1 MTPFGDLDSRP
12 PRRPVSPF
20 VLLLLGGA
28 ATVLSA
34 EWLRFQGIPA
44 LAIVPAALG
53 SVITITSVARSY
65 RARRRWRRDA
75 ARRSADLLAARGA
88 GAEPAGL
95 LAIRE
100 EDGRLAIVRAV
111 EHDAP
116 PSPLVTRPAAEHA
129 TDRPRSALGGSRDR
143 ERGRDHARAAGR
155 GRTSID
161 ASDASDASDAAERQ
175 PSHADR

>member
-1 MTPFGDLDSRP
+1 MSSFRDLESGPP
-12 PRRPVSPF
+12 PRPASPF

-28 ATVLSA
+28 ATALSA
-34 EWLRFQGIPA
+34 EWLRFQGLPV

-53 SVITITSVARSY
+53 SVVTITSVARAY

-75 ARRSADLLAARGA
+75 ARRSADLLAARAA
-88 GAEPAGL
+88 GAQAADL

-116 PSPLVTRPAAEHA
+116 PSPLVARPAGEHA
-129 TDRPRSALGGSRDR
+129 PDRPRSALGARPAGDRDR
-143 ERGRDHARAAGR
+143 DHDRAAAR
-155 GRTSID
+155 DRTSID
-161 ASDASDASDAAERQ
+161 AADTSDAAELQ
-175 PSHADR
+175 PTHADR

>member
-1 MTPFGDLDSRP
+1 MTPFGELESRP

-28 ATVLSA
+28 ATALSA

-53 SVITITSVARSY
+53 SVITITSVARAY

-88 GAEPAGL
+88 GTEPASL
-95 LAIRE
+95 LTIRE
-100 EDGRLAIVRAV
+100 EDGRLAIVHAV
-111 EHDAP
+111 THDAP
-116 PSPLVTRPAAEHA
+116 ASPLVTGPAGARA
-129 TDRPRSALGGSRDR
+129 TDRPRSALGGSRDH
-143 ERGRDHARAAGR
+143 ERGRDHDLTAARD
-155 GRTSID
+155 RTSID
-161 ASDASDASDAAERQ
+161 AADAAERQ
-175 PSHADR
+175 PSHAER